1 MPIRLLRVRR
11 LLCDTRLYRVRFLVP
26 IRFHRRRRLRLIIIG
41 LIVVTTQ
48 TLRPVGLRCRARSDC
63 LFLKISKT
71 VGVLIVPARRCLR
84 LSRLRRRPIICA
96 RERAEILVVPVR
108 YGRGRRRLIAH
119 RPIVTSTTNRVPK
132 GARRCRRIR
141 RLIILSFKIVVGNRV
156 VIPIGLG
163 RGRRYLR
170 VFTAALLLVVNAS
183 LIPITLGRY
192 GRRL

>member
-1 MPIRLLRVRR
+1 MPIRLLRIRR

-26 IRFHRRRRLRLIIIG
+26 IRFHRRRRLRLIIIE

-48 TLRPVGLRCRARSDC
+48 TLCPVGLRCSARSDR
-63 LFLKISKT
+63 LFLKVSKT

-84 LSRLRRRPIICA
+84 RRPIICA
-96 RERAEILVVPVR
+96 RERTEILVVPVR
-108 YGRGRRRLIAH
+108 YGRGRRRLVAH

-132 GARRCRRIR
+132 GARCCRRIR
-141 RLIILSFKIVVGNRV
+141 QLIILGFKIVVGSRV

-170 VFTAALLLVVNAS
+170 VFTAALLLVVDAS